1 MRAPGELRAAVGL
14 GTAAEGLASG
24 LPPHEMVQGLAWL
37 PAVGLACGAVAGLAA
52 NAAGALG
59 PIGAALAAVA
69 ALALM
74 GGGWRRGIVPAIAL
88 LVEAGAL
95 TRVGGTSR
103 TVALLVAPMLAR
115 WAIVV
120 QCYGGVPVAG
130 ARGVATLV
138 GRARFREF
146 ALASVT
152 GLGVALV
159 LLDAVGLAVVLV
171 AALVTIGVRMG
182 AYRWAGGLT
191 TAALDAT
198 SALVEASALVL
209 LSLASLVLRTA

>member
-14 GTAAEGLASG
+14 GTAVQGLASG
-24 LPPHEMVQGLAWL
+24 LAPHEMVEGLAWL
-37 PAVGLACGAVAGLAA
+37 PVVGLACGAVAAA
-52 NAAGALG
+52 AADVAGGLG
-59 PIGAALAAVA
+59 PIATAVAAVA
-69 ALALM
+69 ALALLDGRWR
-74 GGGWRRGIVPAIAL
+74 GGVLPVITL

-95 TRVGGTSR
+95 TKVGGTSR

-120 QCYGGVPVAG
+120 QCYGGVPVSG
-130 ARGVATLV
+130 ARDLAALV

-152 GLGVALV
+152 ALGVALV
-159 LLDAVGLAVVLV
+159 LLDAVGLAVALV
-171 AALVTIGVRMG
+171 AALVTIAVRVA

-191 TAALDAT
+191 TRALDAT

-209 LSLASLVLRTA
+209 LSLVSLALRTA